1 MNNMEYATK
10 FASRSFVLAV
20 LAYASLAGAAPP
32 ERAADLRAAGVQM
45 GPAVLYPSLGL
56 HFGRDDN
63 IFLQPS
69 GEKSSNI
76 IVLIPTL
83 DFVAVNNG
91 QRYGLLY
98 QAEAGRY
105 GDSSAD
111 DYTDQRLLAEAD
123 VGLGQRGRL
132 DLQAEYLDEHDPR
145 GTGASEGN
153 PLLSD
158 NPDVWHSTRLGA
170 TFKYGAPGA
179 RGRLDLALG
188 AREKHY
194 DNNRATTA
202 ARDLDQGDV
211 GVTFLYRVAPLT
223 SLLLQATD
231 ADIDYKTATLDST
244 ERRYLAGVTWEAT
257 AKTSGTVKVGRQKK
271 DFDDTART
279 DFSGG
284 SWAAA
289 VVWSPLTYSF
299 FVPVFFINIG
309 LRADVRQ
316 ITHMAGMTIF
326 ILVVA
331 VLGKVI
337 GCGALAWISGFNYRE
352 ALRVGVGMISRGEV
366 GLIIAGYGLAS
377 GIIGPDV
384 FSVMILMVLI
394 TTMITP
400 VWLRHVFPR
409 VVEEKGAPVFE
420 SVASLKGPEDR
431 DA

>member
-1 MNNMEYATK
+1 MNNTEYATK

-299 FVPVFFINIG
+299 FELSTNRRTEETNGTGNFDDK
-309 LRADVRQ
+309 RDA
-316 ITHMAGMTIF
+316 
-326 ILVVA
+326 
-331 VLGKVI
+331 
-337 GCGALAWISGFNYRE
+337 ALAWTHGWTSFLRTKLS
-352 ALRVGVGMISRGEV
+352 ALTTKDQYKG
-366 GLIIAGYGLAS
+366 AS
-377 GIIGPDV
+377 GV
-384 FSVMILMVLI
+384 ILREDKTPAYRLNVSYQIRRWLNLGLDYTTTDRNSDNNAFDYKRNVYLLSI
-394 TTMITP
+394 T
-400 VWLRHVFPR
+400 
-409 VVEEKGAPVFE
+409 G
-420 SVASLKGPEDR
+420 SL
-431 DA
+431 